1 MIYLT
6 DNLSW
11 FFSKAD
17 GCYYLDSLYEINADK
32 VKKILQN
39 EKVQIYMKSD
49 FSYKMLQKV
58 LQCKKI
64 PVNHKKKLI
73 KKFKTQDQLIFFH
86 TTLIFYDDDILTK
99 EAIQHL
105 FKFSIAKLS
114 IANTF
119 II

>member
-6 DNLSW
+6 DDLTW

-17 GCYYLDSLYEINADK
+17 GYYYLDSLYEINADK

-49 FSYKMLQKV
+49 FSYKMLKKI
-58 LQCKKI
+58 LQCKI
-64 PVNHKKKLI
+64 SANHKKKLI
-73 KKFKTQDQLIFFH
+73 KKFKAQDQLIFFH
-86 TTLIFYDDDILTK
+86 TTLIFYDDDIVTK
-99 EAIQHL
+99 EAIQYL

-114 IANTF
+114 IANAF